1 MTVINPSSISGITSI
16 TMPSGDGN
24 VLTIHTNDGVERF
37 RIDSSGNI
45 KVGTAATI
53 SPDGDLFV
61 TGVCTATTLSGA
73 ASGLTGALPAIDGSA
88 LTGIAATDNVRT
100 GILDVAGIATFRNDV
115 NIGAAVTISESGIEA
130 SGIGITCKNIN
141 GGSIGG
147 RRNMFINGSCVIGQR
162 GSTASLQSGYGGV
175 DRYYFYNGGDG
186 RVTFS
191 QDTDVPT
198 GSGFS
203 HSIKLDVTTAD
214 SNGASNRGWF
224 GQRVERDIC
233 QRMKKGTSSATK
245 STVSFWIKSPK
256 TGTHIVR
263 IYDNVNDRDVGA
275 TYTVSSANTW
285 EHKVVTFP
293 ADTTGAISNGTTYG
307 MQVYWLIVSGSNSQT
322 SALGTTWATYSG
334 GAEGQGGQNL
344 LDSTDNNIYFTG
356 LQWEV
361 GDEATEFEHRSVAEE
376 TTLCQRYYFR
386 FTTSTSGT
394 NVAMGWQMTSSAAK
408 IVLPFPTSMR
418 TRPTAVETTGTAS
431 DYSVSRT
438 STYEECNTV
447 PTFAG
452 ASKEVG
458 NVNTNQTQAS
468 LSTGQSVALR
478 ANSTSFYLGF
488 SAEL

>member
-1 MTVINPSSISGITSI
+1 
-16 TMPSGDGN
+16 
-24 VLTIHTNDGVERF
+24 
-37 RIDSSGNI
+37 
-45 KVGTAATI
+45 
-53 SPDGDLFV
+53 
-61 TGVCTATTLSGA
+61 
-73 ASGLTGALPAIDGSA
+73 
-88 LTGIAATDNVRT
+88 
-100 GILDVAGIATFRNDV
+100 
-115 NIGAAVTISESGIEA
+115 
-130 SGIGITCKNIN
+130 
-141 GGSIGG
+141 
-147 RRNMFINGSCVIGQR
+147 MFINGSCVIGQR

-376 TTLCQRYYFR
+376 TPLCQRYYFR

>member
-1 MTVINPSSISGITSI
+1 MSKIRLHGS
-16 TMPSGDGN
+16 
-24 VLTIHTNDGVERF
+24 
-37 RIDSSGNI
+37 SSGYTEI
-45 KVGTAATI
+45 APV
-53 SPDGDLFV
+53 
-61 TGVCTATTLSGA
+61 A
-73 ASGLTGALPAIDGSA
+73 ASGNNTLTLPNDGTIISKDAAGAVGVTSVHTTNITA
-88 LTGIAATDNVRT
+88 TGIATITTAK
-100 GILDVAGIATFRNDV
+100 
-115 NIGAAVTISESGIEA
+115 IGAGVTISESGIEA

-263 IYDNVNDRDVGA
+263 IYDNVNDRDIGA

-307 MQVYWLIVSGSNSQT
+307 MQVYWLIVSGSNTQT
-322 SALGTTWATYSG
+322 SALGTTWATYVG

-361 GDEATEFEHRSVAEE
+361 GDEATEFEHRSTGEE
-376 TTLCQRYYFR
+376 LSLCQRYYYRWTAGSTNRYAWMGQSFGSGACFGIVR
-386 FTTSTSGT
+386 TLPVTMRAVPTSSVSGTYTPYGADGSTSGHSAFSST
-394 NVAMGWQMTSSAAK
+394 NMDQNNTDHLGTGGW
-408 IVLPFPTSMR
+408 
-418 TRPTAVETTGTAS
+418 G
-431 DYSVSRT
+431 
-438 STYEECNTV
+438 
-447 PTFAG
+447 G
-452 ASKEVG
+452 ASGISAGDAVVVLAAE
-458 NVNTNQTQAS
+458 A
-468 LSTGQSVALR
+468 A
-478 ANSTSFYLGF
+478 AYIDA
-488 SAEL
+488 SAEI